1 MLKEYYEITIYYLP
15 INTVYGNNLNL
26 YKMSNN
32 YPFPLQ
38 VLNKIDSS
46 YFEQATTISDNCIK
60 TNKHT

>member
-15 INTVYGNNLNL
+15 IYTVYGNNLNL

-46 YFEQATTISDNCIK
+46 YFKQATTISDNCIK
-60 TNKHT
+60 PNKHT

>member
-1 MLKEYYEITIYYLP
+1 MKSQFI
-15 INTVYGNNLNL
+15 TVYGNNLNL

>member
-15 INTVYGNNLNL
+15 IYTVYSNNLNL

-46 YFEQATTISDNCIK
+46 YFKQATTISDNCIK

>member
-15 INTVYGNNLNL
+15 IYTVYGNNWNL